1 MALSWKHANSRFK
14 HAHFFH
20 PTTYSLFGFGDSQMD
35 TEAKYTELYET
46 MKALLSNP
54 HPDYDEVKMT
64 AGGFLS
70 IHKSFPSDL
79 RFKIWEVLL
88 DVSERV
94 WFWLLLNV

>member
-1 MALSWKHANSRFK
+1 
-14 HAHFFH
+14 
-20 PTTYSLFGFGDSQMD
+20 MD
-35 TEAKYTELYET
+35 TETKYNELYET
-46 MKALLSNP
+46 MKALLSSP

-94 WFWLLLNV
+94 WFWFPFDM

>member
-1 MALSWKHANSRFK
+1 
-14 HAHFFH
+14 
-20 PTTYSLFGFGDSQMD
+20 MD
-35 TEAKYTELYET
+35 TETKYNELYET
-46 MKALLSNP
+46 MESLLSSP

-79 RFKIWEVLL
+79 RFRIWEVLL

-94 WFWLLLNV
+94 RFCFLLDI